1 MTNIANTADPGLQRM
16 FKDISEYVGF
26 IVLLVRTNEFLD
38 LLEKNKKTE
47 KDMIMYLGISNG
59 SFTPWKYQGSKS
71 YMQYIAQM
79 AEYFRVTPN
88 YLLYGVDEEINTDTI
103 TVAELDLLRFYRKMK
118 NEQKLCL
125 MKTAELFARDES

>member
-1 MTNIANTADPGLQRM
+1 MTTNNKKREIVNDP
-16 FKDISEYVGF
+16 
-26 IVLLVRTNEFLD
+26 VLKRILD

-79 AEYFRVTPN
+79 IEYFRVTPN

-103 TVAELDLLRFYRKMK
+103 TVAELDLLRPKMK
-118 NEQKLCL
+118 DEQKLCL
-125 MKTAELFARDES
+125 MKTAELFSRDER